1 MKIIEAMKRIKLN
14 KDKLGDLQLK
24 IQQNC
29 ARLNHETP
37 LYGEETAGKIKE
49 WTQACEDIG
58 RDNIGLLIRIQKTNL
73 ATDVTI
79 ELGGKKVTK
88 NVAEWVWRRREYA
101 QYDLNTWSKQTDRN
115 LKEGTA
121 QSSTSVPVEVKI
133 VRYYDPVERD
143 KKLAMYQSEPK
154 EIDAALE
161 VINATVDLVE

>member
-1 MKIIEAMKRIKLN
+1 MKIIEAMKRIKTN
-14 KDKLGDLQLK
+14 KDKMGDLQLK
-24 IQQNC
+24 IQNNC

-49 WTQACEDIG
+49 WLQSCEDIG
-58 RDNIGLLIRIQKTNL
+58 QENIRLLICIQKTNL
-73 ATDVTI
+73 ATPVTI

-101 QYDLNTWSKQTDRN
+101 QYDLATWGKLTDRG
-115 LKEGTA
+115 LREGTA
-121 QSSTSVPVEVKI
+121 KSSTGVDMDVKI

-143 KKLAMYQSEPK
+143 KRTIMYQTEPK

-161 VINATVDLVE
+161 VINATVDLIE